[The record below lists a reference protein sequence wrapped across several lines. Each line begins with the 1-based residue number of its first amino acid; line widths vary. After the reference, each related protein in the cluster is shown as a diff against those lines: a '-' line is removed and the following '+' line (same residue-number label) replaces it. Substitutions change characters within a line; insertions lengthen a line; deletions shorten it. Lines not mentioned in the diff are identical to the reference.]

1 MSDSVPL
8 DPQTI
13 LSAYARGFFPMA
25 GRDGRIG
32 WYTADPR
39 GVIPLDTFHVPHTL
53 RPLVNRTAEVGGFEV
68 RINFDFPAIMRACG
82 RDRDDGTW
90 INEELVCAYTA
101 LHKLGFA
108 HSLEAWKDGKLAG
121 GLYGVSLGGAFF
133 GESMF
138 HRVRDASKVALV
150 HLVNRLKT
158 RGYELLDT
166 QATTPHLEKFG
177 CVEIPAKQY
186 LVKLRAALK
195 KECWFAENAE

>member
-1 MSDSVPL
+1 M
-8 DPQTI
+8 
-13 LSAYARGFFPMA
+13 RGDFFPWRA
-25 GRDGRIG
+25 GTGGSDG
-32 WYTADPR
+32 PR